1 MQEILKKF
9 DEAKGLAEKAIAFL
23 NNKTLILD
31 DSEKLIKTELEAIK
45 VKKADLDKQEKKVK
59 GAKKLLM
66 TQDELEK
73 ALGEAKETVSSLS
86 NQEKAIRSKYAK
98 KENELISREGTVVD
112 KEKELTDGLAK
123 LAKDKKNYKE
133 KIIKEMASKL
143 GGE

>member
-45 VKKADLDKQEKKVK
+45 VQKADLDKQEKKLK
-59 GAKKLLM
+59 SKKTLLL

-86 NQEKAIRSKYAK
+86 NQEKAIRNKYAK

-112 KEKELTDGLAK
+112 KEKELTAGLAK
-123 LAKDKKNYKE
+123 LAKDKKDYKE

-143 GGE
+143 GGV